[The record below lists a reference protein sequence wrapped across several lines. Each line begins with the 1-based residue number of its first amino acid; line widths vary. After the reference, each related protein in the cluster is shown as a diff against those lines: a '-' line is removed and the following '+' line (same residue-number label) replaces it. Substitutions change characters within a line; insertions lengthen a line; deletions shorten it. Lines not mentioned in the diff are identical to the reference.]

1 MSRRAGRLTW
11 FAAALFVAVSLA
23 WLWRDAK
30 VRHEAFRDYSIYN
43 SSEKGLSIA
52 FRYLESKGRTVAPLA
67 RPVARAFLP
76 ADGVLLRIRPEADA
90 FKFPDFGKSD
100 SKSVPMRP
108 IHAQDGP
115 QDSTY
120 AFTPEEEDWVR
131 NGGRLVVAIDRRCGS
146 LDVGPPGAG
155 DTRKVFP
162 IWPGVVR
169 LDPPS
174 LRPLKGATAREAVSV
189 FASADG
195 PILSRLRRGK
205 GEIVLC
211 SLPELFQNG
220 RLGKADHLALLEQ
233 LAGTGRAVFF
243 DEYVHGIET
252 AAGTVEILRQW
263 GFGPFLGMIVLAALV
278 TFWRRRVRVGPEE
291 DDARE
296 TRVEAVDFVD
306 SLALLYRRMMP
317 RRHALTLYG
326 KAFEKAVAVQT
337 GLRDAAL
344 KARIEELLPTRQA
357 RPAKGKDLAA
367 PDFDRELEL
376 INNAFRRLNDAK
388 RPGSGRSAA
397 AGPRPA

>member
-1 MSRRAGRLTW
+1 MSRLPW
-11 FAAALFVAVSLA
+11 VAAALFLAAALA
-23 WLWRDAK
+23 WLWRDAG
-30 VRHEAFRDYSIYN
+30 VRHEAFREYSIYN

-52 FRYLESKGRTVAPLA
+52 YRYLESKGRSVAPLA

-76 ADGVLLRIRPEADA
+76 ADGVLLRIRPEADPFKA
-90 FKFPDFGKSD
+90 FDFGMD
-100 SKSVPMRP
+100 SKTVPMRP
-108 IHAQDGP
+108 IYATEGQEG
-115 QDSTY
+115 SSY

-131 NGGRLVVAIDRRCGS
+131 NGGRLVLAVDHRYGS
-146 LDVGPPGAG
+146 LDVGKSVNGGA
-155 DTRKVFP
+155 RKVFP
-162 IWPGVVR
+162 LWPGVAR
-169 LDPPS
+169 LDPPI
-174 LRPLKGATAREAVSV
+174 LRPLTGTTAREGLSLFALPEGSV
-189 FASADG
+189 
-195 PILSRLRRGK
+195 LSRLRRGK

-211 SLPELFQNG
+211 SAPELFQNG
-220 RLGKADHLALLEQ
+220 LLGKADHLALLEQ

-252 AAGTVEILRQW
+252 GAGTMEILRRW
-263 GFGPFLGMIVLAALV
+263 GFGPFLAMIVLACLV
-278 TFWRRRVRVGPEE
+278 SFWRRRVRVGPEE

-317 RRHALTLYG
+317 RRHALTLYA

-344 KARIEELLPTRQA
+344 KARIEELLPPRHV
-357 RPAKGKDLAA
+357 RPAKGKDL
-367 PDFDRELEL
+367 PVQDFDRELEL

-388 RPGSGRSAA
+388 RPGSRRSAA

>member
-1 MSRRAGRLTW
+1 MSRWAARLTW
-11 FAAALFVAVSLA
+11 FAGALFLVAALV
-23 WLWRDAK
+23 WLWRDPK
-30 VRHEAFRDYSIYN
+30 VRHEAFREYSIYN
-43 SSEKGLSIA
+43 SSAQGLSIA
-52 FRYLESKGRTVAPLA
+52 YRYLESKGRAVSPLA

-76 ADGVLLRIRPEADA
+76 ADGVLLRIRPEADP
-90 FKFPDFGKSD
+90 FKFPDFEMDPKTVPIRPAHAMDGKEEGS
-100 SKSVPMRP
+100 
-108 IHAQDGP
+108 
-115 QDSTY
+115 Y
-120 AFTPEEEDWVR
+120 AFTPEEEEWVR
-131 NGGRLVVAIDRRCGS
+131 GGGRFVVAIDRRYGS
-146 LDVGPPGAG
+146 VDVGQSGSGAA
-155 DTRKVFP
+155 RKVFP
-162 IWPGVVR
+162 LWPGVAR

-174 LRPLKGATAREAVSV
+174 LRPLRGPTMREAVSV
-189 FASADG
+189 FAAPDG
-195 PILSRLRRGK
+195 PVLSRIRRGK

-220 RLGKADHLALLEQ
+220 LLGKADHLALLEQ

-252 AAGTVEILRQW
+252 GAGTLEILRQW
-263 GFGPFLGMIVLAALV
+263 GFGPFVAMIVLAALV
-278 TFWRRRVRVGPEE
+278 SFWRRRVRVGPEE

-317 RRHALTLYG
+317 RRHALTLYA

-344 KARIEELLPTRQA
+344 KARVEEFLPSRQA
-357 RPAKGKDLAA
+357 RPAKGKDLTV